1 MSSFWTTY
9 LGGEIAYVNVG
20 GVRTRYASLGTGN
33 PLVLL
38 HGRGGHLE
46 TFVRNVGELSQRFR
60 AIAFDLL
67 GHGMTDQA
75 PDGRYEIDRLAAH
88 FIAFLDALSLPRA
101 HIVGQSL
108 GGWVATWSAL
118 QAPGRVGRLALIEP
132 AGLMAEEERLGLA
145 DVAAR
150 YKSGGEA
157 FENPSVAAVRKRLT
171 GLVERP
177 DDMDQEMVDTRW
189 RLYQP
194 AAARDVHLKVRHADN
209 ARFLLTHERLAQLR
223 NPVLI
228 IRGEHGHTPEP
239 VMRGVVETLQHG
251 RLLTVPGTRQW
262 PQYER
267 PDVVTPEIANFL
279 AEGE

>member
-20 GVRTRYASLGTGN
+20 GVRTRYASLGTGD

-46 TFVRNVGELSQRFR
+46 TFVRNVAELSQRFR

-132 AGLMAEEERLGLA
+132 AGLRYSHFTHTSAAPSGTTLLSFTSGVLPI
-145 DVAAR
+145 AAR
-150 YKSGGEA
+150 MLGFKRMWVSFSSGPFERGLERRDQKSH
-157 FENPSVAAVRKRLT
+157 NRPPPSRRHRVALDLCMSAASRRTK
-171 GLVERP
+171 
-177 DDMDQEMVDTRW
+177 
-189 RLYQP
+189 P
-194 AAARDVHLKVRHADN
+194 ARSA
-209 ARFLLTHERLAQLR
+209 
-223 NPVLI
+223 
-228 IRGEHGHTPEP
+228 
-239 VMRGVVETLQHG
+239 
-251 RLLTVPGTRQW
+251 
-262 PQYER
+262 
-267 PDVVTPEIANFL
+267 
-279 AEGE
+279 